1 MILDAWL
8 PQQRHADEAIISS
21 GWGLPEYSCMGAPCD
36 KSAMLQ
42 GEAQREVVRVTVECC
57 LQEQTWNGYYAQLLG
72 SLVRAVKG
80 HRITLQFCLWDLIK
94 QVPAHS
100 PAQAWSSAST
110 AGLHACSQSVMS
122 ADAIK

>member
-1 MILDAWL
+1 M
-8 PQQRHADEAIISS
+8 
-21 GWGLPEYSCMGAPCD
+21 
-36 KSAMLQ
+36 Q

-94 QVPAHS
+94 QVPAHF
-100 PAQAWSSAST
+100 PAQAWSCAST
-110 AGLHACSQSVMS
+110 AGLHADSQPVRS
-122 ADAIK
+122 AQAIKQIPPAL